1 MIATAPKVP
10 VRFEG
15 VPAVGAENDGAPARL
30 QNPYHFPQGLAV
42 VPYVLQH
49 LVGQH
54 RIETVAGVWQPFRGG
69 DQGVRRRR
77 TGLQH
82 PVRFNVKELHPCRVA
97 FLNLP
102 GVRAGSAPRFQ
113 HQRPL
118 QPGMARNHLQT
129 AFLARSPNVTWF
141 PAQGRLWG
149 FAGSHNEFLRLHQKR
164 VRIAV

>member
-1 MIATAPKVP
+1 MVATAPKVP

-15 VPAVGAENDGAPARL
+15 VPAVGAENDGASARL

-42 VPYVLQH
+42 VLYVLQH

-54 RIETVAGVWQPFRGG
+54 RIKTIAGVGKPFRGS
-69 DQGVRRRR
+69 DQGVRSRR

-82 PVRFNVKELHPCRVA
+82 PVRFNVKELHPCREA

-102 GVRAGSAPRFQ
+102 GVHAGSAPGLQ

-118 QPGMARNHLQT
+118 QAGMARNHQQT
-129 AFLARSPNVTWF
+129 AFLARTPNVTGF
-141 PAQGRLWG
+141 PAQGRLWA
-149 FAGSHNEFLRLHQKR
+149 FASFAQ
-164 VRIAV
+164 RILAP